1 MRKILKVLNIPPLE
15 TVISEDARL
24 NNELKKKE
32 KLIESLKKE
41 LENKWSEEYN
51 THVVEIDKYKTKEEK
66 MKKVIAKKEK
76 MSKIKRVEMIKT
88 PMIRRDKKGRII

>member
-1 MRKILKVLNIPPLE
+1 MTIPPLE

-24 NNELKKKE
+24 NNELKKKD

-51 THVVEIDKYKTKEEK
+51 KHVVEIDKYKTKEEK
-66 MKKVIAKKEK
+66 MKKSLLRKKNCRR
-76 MSKIKRVEMIKT
+76 SKELK
-88 PMIRRDKKGRII
+88 